1 MDAVGLRDQAEQR
14 TVAVETPGAAD
25 SGDLDAGLAVA
36 VEDFVAEAASGVA
49 VGEGDGHISV
59 PLYIY
64 HRNEGVGEDALH
76 RRSSCQL
83 LQFCH
88 RIPMSLLMQISS

>member
-1 MDAVGLRDQAEQR
+1 MNAVGLGDQAEQR

-25 SGDLDAGLAVA
+25 GGDFDAGLAVA
-36 VEDFVAEAASGVA
+36 VEDFVAEAASGIA

-59 PLYIY
+59 PLYIH
-64 HRNEGVGEDALH
+64 HRDEGIGEDTLH
-76 RRSSCQL
+76 RCPPCQL

-88 RIPMSLLMQISS
+88 RTPMSLLMQISS